1 MTEQKTEPKKKEV
14 VDLNK
19 PQPKKIV
26 AVDCGTMNIVLA
38 QKTDD
43 KNVSISTIRNMY
55 LPLDK
60 NQITMAEMS
69 NIDYVESDDNIFIIG
84 EDAYRFANIFG
95 QQVKRPM
102 ARGLISSQEI
112 DSIDVLALILKKLVG
127 KTSDG
132 YCLYS
137 VPSASVDSQN
147 NVIYHEG
154 VFRRIFTDLGY
165 NAESFN
171 EAMAIIYSQCQ
182 EEQFTGLAF
191 SFGAGM
197 VNCALS
203 YKSVPVITFSV
214 ARSGDWIDEQT
225 ANSLGTVPNRV
236 TAIKEKETDLANF
249 STGNKKERRIREAI
263 VYYYREMIRYS
274 LDQVKNKLVQST
286 GNIDLPESLSV
297 IVSGGSSL
305 AKGFLLLFEEILK
318 EYKETLPF
326 EIKCVK
332 HSDDPL
338 TSVAEGLL
346 IKALTKFTNQT

>member
-1 MTEQKTEPKKKEV
+1 
-14 VDLNK
+14 
-19 PQPKKIV
+19 
-26 AVDCGTMNIVLA
+26 
-38 QKTDD
+38 
-43 KNVSISTIRNMY
+43 
-55 LPLDK
+55 
-60 NQITMAEMS
+60 MS

-102 ARGLISSQEI
+102 SKGLISSNEI
-112 DSIDVLALILKKLVG
+112 DGIDVLALILKKLVG
-127 KTSDG
+127 KTTDG

-137 VPSASVDSQN
+137 VPAASVDSQN
-147 NVIYHEG
+147 NIVYHEG
-154 VFRRIFTDLGY
+154 VFKRIFTELGY

-225 ANSLGTVPNRV
+225 ANSLGTISNRV
-236 TAIKEKETDLANF
+236 TAIKEKETDLSNF
-249 STGNKKERRIREAI
+249 NVGSKKEKRIREAI

-274 LDQVKNKLVQST
+274 LDQVKTKLVQAT
-286 GNIDLPESLSV
+286 GNIDLPESLSI
-297 IVSGGSSL
+297 IVSGGTSL
-305 AKGFLLLFEEILK
+305 AKGFLTLFSEVLN

-326 EIKCVK
+326 QIKSVR
-332 HSDDPL
+332 HADDPL

-346 IKALTKFTNQT
+346 IKALTKYSK